1 MFGSIRF
8 FALGILAGVMVASL
22 ARAYDPPEIIGE
34 LRGEP
39 PDSQNF
45 GRQFCWVGDQN
56 GDGYDDILV
65 NHDPSHL
72 EGHVNAVKLYFGG
85 EQIDNE
91 PDMVFRPRGTEYFGE
106 RIEYLGDLTGN
117 NTKWFFISSVVYENN
132 RCISSKKYFY
142 RGGEDLDTIPD
153 VIITPPPGCG
163 YLLGSSPNKRPSDF
177 NGDGYMDLI
186 ACYHAGNQ
194 VYFIQVF
201 YGSDEFDTI
210 PDFSFRLRG
219 ISSFGGSLFLSGY
232 DVNGDGYDDFL
243 LVYRDQD
250 DQILLNLYLGGDPMD
265 TTAYWQMEDF
275 HDGERVLDPFTVV
288 MLPDVNDD
296 GYDDWGMY
304 WQQSFQGWEIDGY
317 YVYFGGEEPDAEPD
331 LDLEGNHNIFGTD
344 GLLSGGDF
352 NGDGIGDI
360 VTTNRCG
367 YMYNGELHL
376 YFGSQFIDES
386 ASIVINTLGEYGIGA
401 LGASLGSV
409 GDFNDDGSD
418 DFVINLA
425 PAGRASGVI
434 LLLAGN
440 AEWEVF
446 VPNCEE
452 KLPETLNFDIYPN
465 PFNDSVKLRLFTAR
479 RGSYRIQMLSIR
491 GSVVWETVI
500 NGDTEQVSVSAE
512 KTPAGVYIFRCRSI
526 SSANKCQIQYR
537 KAVLVR

>member
-1 MFGSIRF
+1 MKQYQV
-8 FALGILAGVMVASL
+8 ILALILTLNAL
-22 ARAYDPPEIIGE
+22 ALAYDPPEIIGE

-91 PDMVFRPRGTEYFGE
+91 PDLVFRGYAQATFG
-106 RIEYLGDLTGN
+106 IKIGFLGHLNDEN
-117 NTKWFFISSVVYENN
+117 DKWMTI
-132 RCISSKKYFY
+132 KH
-142 RGGEDLDTIPD
+142 GGLLLLYMGGDELDTLPD
-153 VIITPPPGCG
+153 MDMPAASAMGGVPGYDIG
-163 YLLGSSPNKRPSDF
+163 DAVNRKPSDF
-177 NGDGYMDLI
+177 NADGYDDILVGWLVSAETAALAI
-186 ACYHAGNQ
+186 LLG
-194 VYFIQVF
+194 
-201 YGSDEFDTI
+201 GEDFDTL
-210 PDFSFRLRG
+210 PDWSVHLEATYG
-219 ISSFGGSLFLSGY
+219 WQVPGSNYITGGDL
-232 DVNGDGYDDFL
+232 NGDGYDDFMVRYYDSTYVNHL
-243 LVYRDQD
+243 ALF
-250 DQILLNLYLGGDPMD
+250 LGAEDID
-265 TTAYWQMEDF
+265 TAAFWEMTEFQ
-275 HDGERVLDPFTVV
+275 DGERVLDPFTVV